1 MPRYRSKS
9 RSRKSRS
16 RKSRSRRSRKS
27 SRRRSASRLYQQ
39 VMGQAMSA
47 SQSRMSLRD
56 RLSRKIERLQQS
68 IPLLNANQ
76 LIRLENDMN
85 PYLVAPPSPFRAFR

>member
-1 MPRYRSKS
+1 
-9 RSRKSRS
+9 
-16 RKSRSRRSRKS
+16 
-27 SRRRSASRLYQQ
+27 
-39 VMGQAMSA
+39 MSA